1 MGIAY
6 AAAPSATVLLKSFMA
21 GTAGDGGRTAP
32 GGSAGE
38 VGESGECWDFTAN
51 ASCGQ

>member
-21 GTAGDGGRTAP
+21 GTAGDGGRNGARR
-32 GGSAGE
+32 E
-38 VGESGECWDFTAN
+38 RRRSG
-51 ASCGQ
+51 